1 MYVNNIFIR
10 VFISLMEASF
20 TTFNN
25 NVYKD
30 VDVEFRVHDKK
41 LNGFFVI
48 YFLGEFEIIKN
59 KVKL

>member
-1 MYVNNIFIR
+1 
-10 VFISLMEASF
+10 MEASF